1 MLQTVRAIFKDGQI
15 QLLEKIDLPE
25 GTEMLVTPLL
35 EDSDFW
41 LKASHSTLEKVWDNI
56 EDDVYGKLL
65 TFTRL
70 NYSSLDT
77 PSSRS
82 R

>member
-41 LKASHSTLEKVWDNI
+41 VKASHSSLEKVWDNT
-56 EDDVYGKLL
+56 EDDVYGELL
-65 TFTRL
+65 AR
-70 NYSSLDT
+70 
-77 PSSRS
+77 
-82 R
+82 